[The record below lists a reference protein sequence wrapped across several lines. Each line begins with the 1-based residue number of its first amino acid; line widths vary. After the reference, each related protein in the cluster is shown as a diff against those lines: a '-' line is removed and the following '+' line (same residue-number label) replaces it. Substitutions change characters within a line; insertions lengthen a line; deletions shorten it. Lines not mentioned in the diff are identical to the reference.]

1 MAWVTDPPIQPNVVF
16 LVMTTMNTNQQPA
29 RLREVRRFQVYRL
42 ERRQSRSLLSR
53 LSHGLRLRFH
63 R

>member
-1 MAWVTDPPIQPNVVF
+1 MTE
-16 LVMTTMNTNQQPA
+16 MTTPTQPQGH
-29 RLREVRRFQVYRL
+29 LREVRRFQVYRL
-42 ERRQSRSLLSR
+42 ERRRKGSLLSS

>member
-1 MAWVTDPPIQPNVVF
+1 
-16 LVMTTMNTNQQPA
+16 MTTMTNSTTSIGPQ
-29 RLREVRRFQVYRL
+29 LREVRRFQVYRL
-42 ERRQSRSLLSR
+42 ERPRNRSLLSR

>member
-1 MAWVTDPPIQPNVVF
+1 
-16 LVMTTMNTNQQPA
+16 MTTMNTNQQAA

-53 LSHGLRLRFH
+53 LSHGLRVRFH